1 MFDETTEPRDRR
13 EALRGHDAWARLRF
27 SIIGSLLASPP
38 AKGELRRTIAGLAA
52 KPWKHPISGEP
63 VCFGCST
70 IERWYYQAR
79 NAGQDPVGELRRRVR
94 KDAGRQAAVSSRLAV
109 VIRAQ
114 HADHPSWSYQLHFDN
129 LQVVVVDLPELG
141 PLPSYSTIRRYM
153 KANGLVRQRRRKGGD
168 ARAPAAGREVRSY
181 EVEYVHGLWHADFH
195 AGSRH
200 VLTRDGKWRK
210 PKMLAVVDDRS
221 RLCCHAQWYLDEEA
235 ESFVHGLCQ
244 AFQKR
249 GLPRALMTDN
259 GSAMRAAETQR
270 GLLDLG
276 IAWDP
281 TQPYSPHQ
289 NAKMEVV
296 WASVEGRLMAMLEN
310 EADLTLGLLNE
321 ATQAWMELDYNREP
335 HREIHVAPLRRFLD
349 DPQVGRDSPSS
360 EALRAVFRAE
370 LTRIQRRSDGTVLI
384 LGKRF
389 ELPSRLRCLDR
400 VSVRV
405 ARWDLGFVHVVDP
418 KTGVALARIWPLDK
432 ERNAEGL
439 RRGAESIDVSP
450 STSAQG
456 RAGMAPLLRK
466 LMAEYSATG
475 IPPAYLPKHD
485 LDTTDEGTT

>member
-13 EALRGHDAWARLRF
+13 GVLRGHDAWARLRF

-38 AKGELRRTIAGLAA
+38 AKGELGRAIAALAA
-52 KPWKHPISGEP
+52 KSWKHPISGEP

-94 KDAGRQAAVSSRLAV
+94 KDAGRQGAVSSKLAV
-109 VIRAQ
+109 AIRAQ
-114 HADHPSWSYQLHFDN
+114 HADHPSWTYQLHFDN
-129 LQVVVVDLPELG
+129 LEAVVAGDPKLG

-153 KANGLVRQRRRKGGD
+153 KANGLVRQPRRKHGD
-168 ARAPAAGREVRSY
+168 VRASAADREVRSY
-181 EVEYVHGLWHADFH
+181 EVEYVQGLWHADFH

-210 PKMLAVVDDRS
+210 PKLLAVIDDRS
-221 RLCCHAQWYLDEEA
+221 RLGCHAQWYLDEEA

-259 GSAMRAAETQR
+259 GSAMRAAETLR
-270 GLLDLG
+270 GLVDLG
-276 IAWDP
+276 IAWEP
-281 TQPYSPHQ
+281 TQPYSPYQ

-310 EADLTLGLLNE
+310 EADLTLELLNE
-321 ATQAWMELDYNREP
+321 ATQAWVELDYNREQ
-335 HREIHVAPLRRFLD
+335 HREIGVAPLRRFLD
-349 DPQVGRDSPSS
+349 DPQVGRESPSS

-370 LTRIQRRSDGTVLI
+370 LSRTQRRSDGTVQI
-384 LGKRF
+384 FGQRF
-389 ELPSRLRCLDR
+389 EVPSRLRTLDR
-400 VSVRV
+400 VCVRV

-418 KTGVALARIWPLDK
+418 KTGVELARIWPLDK

-439 RRGAESIDVSP
+439 RREVKSIDPAPSSP
-450 STSAQG
+450 AER

-466 LMAEYSATG
+466 MMAEYSATG
-475 IPPAYLPKHD
+475 LPPAYLPKHD
-485 LDTTDEGTT
+485 LDTADDGTI